1 MTMTPPGDLRV
12 TPDLTIPAEEIHEA
26 ASRSGGPGGQ
36 HVNRSRTRVTLRW
49 NVRESAAPSDEQRR
63 QLLRRLAGRLTRL
76 DHLVVHAGKHRSRGK
91 NRALARD
98 RLAELVREALTVQRT
113 RVPTKQSRS
122 SKRRVL
128 EAKRRRATVKRGRQR
143 HGADDG

>member
-12 TPDLTIPAEEIHEA
+12 SPEFVIPADEIHEA

-49 NVRESAAPSDEQRR
+49 NVRESGAPNDDQRR
-63 QLLRRLAGRLTRL
+63 LIVRRLSGRLTRL
-76 DHLVVHAGKHRSRGK
+76 HHLVVHAGKHRSRGK

-98 RLAELVREALTVQRT
+98 RMAELLRDALTVDPT

-122 SKRRVL
+122 SKRRIL
-128 EAKRRRATVKRGRQR
+128 ESKRRRATLKRGRKQS
-143 HGADDG
+143 GDDQ